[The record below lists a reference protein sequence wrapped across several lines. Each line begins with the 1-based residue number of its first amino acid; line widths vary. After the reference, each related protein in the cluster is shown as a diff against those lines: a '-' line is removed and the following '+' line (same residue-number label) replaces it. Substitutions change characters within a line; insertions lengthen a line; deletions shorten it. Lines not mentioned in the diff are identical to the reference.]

1 MTKINKKR
9 VEEFIR
15 VDHAGERG
23 AVKIYEGQLLALNT
37 FVKDEN
43 LKKTIEEM
51 KVHEK
56 EHCEFFENEIKK
68 RNIQPTKFL
77 PLWDLLGVGLG
88 FGSTLLGKKAAM
100 LCTASVEEVI
110 DEHYLNQINQLDK
123 SEKDLKKKI
132 EDMKVHEKEHCEFFE
147 KEIKKRNI
155 QPTKFLPL
163 WDLLGVGLGFG
174 TTLLGKKAAML
185 CTASVEEV
193 IDEHYLNQ
201 INQLDNSEKDLKKK
215 ITKFR
220 QDEIDHKDIAY
231 DEGATKK
238 GPYFLL
244 DKIIK
249 TGSRIAIR
257 ISEKI

>member
-1 MTKINKKR
+1 MKNSKNK

-37 FVKDEN
+37 LVKDEN

-51 KVHEK
+51 KIHEK

-68 RNIQPTKFL
+68 RKIRPTKFL

-110 DEHYLNQINQLDK
+110 DKHYQNQID
-123 SEKDLKKKI
+123 
-132 EDMKVHEKEHCEFFE
+132 
-147 KEIKKRNI
+147 
-155 QPTKFLPL
+155 
-163 WDLLGVGLGFG
+163 
-174 TTLLGKKAAML
+174 
-185 CTASVEEV
+185 
-193 IDEHYLNQ
+193 
-201 INQLDNSEKDLKKK
+201 QLDNNEKELKRK
-215 ITKFR
+215 IIKFR
-220 QDEIDHKDIAY
+220 EDELHHKDIAY
-231 DEGATKK
+231 DKGATKK
-238 GPYFLL
+238 GIYSIM

-249 TGSRIAIR
+249 TGSKVAIN
-257 ISEKI
+257 ISEKF